1 MFLELDI
8 VRENN
13 IDLALLTR
21 SVIIC
26 AVLVGV
32 MFWVMVLFY
41 YSIFIKKKRQIIIP
55 LLTKK

>member
-41 YSIFIKKKRQIIIP
+41 YSIFIKKKD
-55 LLTKK
+55 K